1 MTMPEM
7 HAAQP
12 TPASNDFAPM
22 NESSVAAEQARIMTE
37 IQARQNA
44 TEDVK
49 QWVDR
54 QGFRIGELQLLAR
67 FDATSELSELPTIFR
82 LPGAP
87 QGVKGLA
94 NLHGHVVPVFEL
106 AHFFAVAHRADAKP
120 MLLVLGTGDEAAG
133 VIIDGL
139 PQRKR
144 FALED
149 AVTAE
154 HEPQVLAKYSL
165 GSYRDASGIWT
176 EFDAERFFEDFI
188 ARAV

>member
-1 MTMPEM
+1 MNQPEPNITQSTT
-7 HAAQP
+7 AAAGF
-12 TPASNDFAPM
+12 TRMS
-22 NESSVAAEQARIMTE
+22 EETVAAEQARIMAE
-37 IQARQNA
+37 IEARQNA
-44 TEDVK
+44 AQNAE

-67 FDATSELSELPTIFR
+67 FDATSELSELPAIFR

-87 QGVKGLA
+87 LGVKGLA

-106 AHFFAVAHRADAKP
+106 AHFFAVTHRTDAKP

-154 HEPQVLAKYSL
+154 NEPQVLTKYSL

-176 EFDAERFFEDFI
+176 ELDAERFFEDFI

>member
-1 MTMPEM
+1 MTMPET
-7 HAAQP
+7 HAVQP
-12 TPASNDFAPM
+12 TRASNDFTLM
-22 NESSVAAEQARIMTE
+22 NESSVAAEQARIMAE
-37 IQARQNA
+37 IEARQNA
-44 TEDVK
+44 TPNAK

-82 LPGAP
+82 LPGTP
-87 QGVKGLA
+87 LGVKGLA

-106 AHFFAVAHRADAKP
+106 AHFFAVTHRADAKP
-120 MLLVLGTGDEAAG
+120 MLLVLGTGEEAVG

-149 AVTAE
+149 AVTAA
-154 HEPQVLAKYSL
+154 HEPEVLAKYSL

-176 EFDAERFFEDFI
+176 ELDAEHFFEDFI
-188 ARAV
+188 ARMA